1 MSDLVLSAQ
10 GLRKDFGKTTALKG
24 VDIDLA
30 PGAFT
35 VLLGAAGAGKTTTLR
50 TIAGLEVPTAGRVMI
65 NGEEATAREPKDR
78 DIAMIFD
85 SLALYPNKTG
95 FENMAHPLRIRKM
108 PDAEIEAK
116 INAVAATLQVTHIL
130 SRLPKTMSGGERQ
143 RIALGRALVRDP
155 AFFLLDEPLSS
166 LDAQLRVELRAE
178 LKRLQ
183 RDHNYAFLYATP
195 DYTEAL
201 AVADTVVMLIDGEVR
216 QVGAPQDIYD
226 RPIDRDVARF
236 VGAPEINL
244 LQAEYDPA
252 DGGRIRI
259 ADMLVPADADV
270 THAFNGS
277 SVAFEAGIR
286 PENFS
291 IAAPGAGPANAEVV
305 DYEALGLNAA
315 LTVEADCGPIRVVVP
330 AGDATAFPVGMR
342 VTVSPAANGIMAFD
356 PADGRRLSS

>member
-10 GLRKDFGKTTALKG
+10 RLSKSFGKTEALKG
-24 VDIDLA
+24 VDINLA

-50 TIAGLEVPTAGRVMI
+50 TIAGLEVPDAGRVMI
-65 NGEEATAREPKDR
+65 GGEDATAMEPKDR

-130 SRLPKTMSGGERQ
+130 NRLPKTMSGGERQ

-166 LDAQLRVELRAE
+166 LDAMLRVELRAE

-183 RDHNYAFLYATP
+183 QEHNYAFLYATP

-201 AVADTVVMLIDGEVR
+201 AVADEVVMLIEGEVR
-216 QVGAPQDIYD
+216 QVAPPQEIYD
-226 RPIDRDVARF
+226 QPVDRDVAKF

-244 LQAEYDPA
+244 LAAEYDPSE
-252 DGGRIRI
+252 GGRIKI
-259 ADMLVPADADV
+259 ADMVLPASGEV
-270 THAFNGS
+270 TNAFNG
-277 SVAFEAGIR
+277 VKYNFEAGVR
-286 PENFS
+286 PEHFTV
-291 IAAPGAGPANAEVV
+291 AEPGADPANGEII
-305 DYEALGLNAA
+305 DFEALGLNAA
-315 LTVEADCGPIRVVVP
+315 LTVDTAGGPIRIVVP
-330 AGDATAFPVGMR
+330 AATAGSFPVGMR
-342 VTVSPAANGIMAFD
+342 VAVTPRADCVLAFD
-356 PADGRRLSS
+356 PADGRRLST